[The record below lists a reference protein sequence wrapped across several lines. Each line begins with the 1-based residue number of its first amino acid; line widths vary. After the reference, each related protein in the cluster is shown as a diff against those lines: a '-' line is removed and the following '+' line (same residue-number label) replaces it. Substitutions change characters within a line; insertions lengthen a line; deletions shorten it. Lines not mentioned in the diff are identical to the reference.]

1 MSVPHPSASFSA
13 TLRVHLD
20 NRPGSFAEL
29 ATAIGSA
36 GGLLGAI
43 DLVRVERGKK
53 IRDVTVLASDEAQ
66 VADVVDAV
74 RALEGVEVEHVSD
87 RTVLLHL
94 GGKLEWSRRRR
105 LRRETTSRWSIRPV
119 LRASAGRSPTSR
131 RRSGT

>member
-20 NRPGSFAEL
+20 NRPGSFAAL

-53 IRDVTVLASDEAQ
+53 IGDVTVFASDEAQ

-87 RTVLLHL
+87 RTVLL
-94 GGKLEWSRRRR
+94 
-105 LRRETTSRWSIRPV
+105 SRWQARGGAEDADQDARRP
-119 LRASAGRSPTSR
+119 LDGLYAQCCASAGRSPTSR